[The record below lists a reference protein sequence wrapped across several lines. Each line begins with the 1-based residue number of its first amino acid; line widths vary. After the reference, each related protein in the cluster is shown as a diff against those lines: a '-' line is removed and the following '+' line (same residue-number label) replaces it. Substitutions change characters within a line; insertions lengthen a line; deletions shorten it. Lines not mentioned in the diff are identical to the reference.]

1 MSFLLNSY
9 RRNAEKARAEAATA
23 SLPNVRARAAQA
35 AIKWQ
40 DMADNLEWVEE
51 QGRHRIET
59 AAQARAAAK

>member
-9 RRNAEKARAEAATA
+9 RRNADAARVQAATA

>member
-23 SLPNVRARAAQA
+23 NLPNVRARAAQA

-51 QGRHRIET
+51 QGRIRIET

>member
-51 QGRHRIET
+51 QGRIRIET